1 MCENDCIRDTS
12 LTVVHRSKHLATYLS
27 ILTSG
32 LQQEHPRLR
41 NAALYLLGQMAD
53 HLRPEV

>member
-1 MCENDCIRDTS
+1 M
-12 LTVVHRSKHLATYLS
+12 TVVHRSKHLATYLS
-27 ILTSG
+27 ILTRG